1 MSKKPKAQPVE
12 ETVEA
17 AVEATEETVETVA
30 EPTEKATETEEI
42 KAYIGPTIPGVARGT
57 VFNNGIS
64 EILKKAAEDMP
75 AFKSLIVPLAEL
87 NKAQTELQDK
97 NSARARMY
105 KLVLTKYNQ
114 GGIKNGL

>member
-1 MSKKPKAQPVE
+1 MNKKPKQTQPVE
-12 ETVEA
+12 ETAETTTESA
-17 AVEATEETVETVA
+17 EETTSAV
-30 EPTEKATETEEI
+30 EI

-64 EILKKAAEDMP
+64 ETLKKAAEDMP
-75 AFKSLIVPLAEL
+75 AFKSLIVPLSEL

>member
-1 MSKKPKAQPVE
+1 MIKKPKTQPVE

-17 AVEATEETVETVA
+17 VE

-75 AFKSLIVPLAEL
+75 AFKSLIVPLTEL

>member
-1 MSKKPKAQPVE
+1 MSKKPKSQPVE

-17 AVEATEETVETVA
+17 AVEATEETVEAVTEA
-30 EPTEKATETEEI
+30 TEKATETEEI
-42 KAYIGPTIPGVARGT
+42 QVYTGPTIPGVARGT

-75 AFKSLIVPLAEL
+75 AFKRLIVPLAEL
-87 NKAQTELQDK
+87 NRAQTQLRDK
-97 NSARARMY
+97 KSSRAKMY

>member
-17 AVEATEETVETVA
+17 VEEAAEKTVETVA
-30 EPTEKATETEEI
+30 KPTEKATETEEI

-64 EILKKAAEDMP
+64 EILKKAAEDTP
-75 AFKSLIVPLAEL
+75 AIKRLIVPLAEL
-87 NKAQTELQDK
+87 NRAQTQLRDK
-97 NSARARMY
+97 KSSRAKMY